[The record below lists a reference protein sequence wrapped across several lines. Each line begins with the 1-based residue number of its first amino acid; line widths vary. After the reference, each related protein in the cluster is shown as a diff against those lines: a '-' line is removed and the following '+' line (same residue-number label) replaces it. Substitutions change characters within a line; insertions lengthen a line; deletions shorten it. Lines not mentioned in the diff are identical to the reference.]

1 MFLFFLFVASR
12 TLLQDNVEFNG
23 SSMPSSNR
31 SLWWDFPTC
40 YCCSYDNFMISH
52 ARLEWMQ
59 TLLLPECQHGTIIRT
74 GRACK
79 KIRCYM
85 RNSACRWL
93 IVEYAKY
100 FKVMLNIFE
109 SSKVE
114 KFESF
119 HEPSNQSKLVP
130 GSFSYFLELLWE
142 ENKF

>member
-1 MFLFFLFVASR
+1 MFLLFLFIASR
-12 TLLQDNVEFNG
+12 TLLQDYVEFNG

-93 IVEYAKY
+93 IVEYAKIFQSY
-100 FKVMLNIFE
+100 VKHFWIFK
-109 SSKVE
+109 SWKVW
-114 KFESF
+114 KF
-119 HEPSNQSKLVP
+119 PWTIQSIQVSARFFFILSRTLMRGK
-130 GSFSYFLELLWE
+130 
-142 ENKF
+142 